1 MENIDYK
8 ELAIDMFNMLVAI
21 SYHGIATNED
31 HDLLDRAIE
40 DLRSRLKGD
49 SK

>member
-1 MENIDYK
+1 MEDIDYK
-8 ELAIDMFNMLVAI
+8 ELALDMFNMLVAI
-21 SYHGIATNED
+21 SYHGIATRED
-31 HDLLDRAIE
+31 HVILDLSLE